1 MATIKTTVVGSYP
14 VPTWLRVFST
24 RESLRDAML
33 AVIKTQE
40 LAGIDVV
47 ADGELYRWDIN
58 HAETNGMIDYFL
70 RPLEGIA
77 QDLTLEQLQRWRET
91 PGLTFRSAP
100 PGIVVGPI
108 RGGRLN
114 LERDY
119 GLFRDLT
126 DRPKKFTVTS
136 PYMLAKTVG
145 DEHYRDLERL
155 VMALADVLH
164 DQVRAIDAAVVQVDE
179 ANVTGHPHDARIAA
193 SGINRVLEGVQH
205 EKAVHLCFGNYG
217 GQTIQKGTYEALI
230 EFLNLLRCDHVVLE
244 VARRPVEELEYL
256 KDVRREIGLG
266 IGVIDIKD
274 NEIESAEIVARRI
287 ELAVKLLGPG
297 RVRYVHPDCGF
308 WMLPR
313 SAADAKMRSLVRGR
327 DLFEGAGGRSR
338 PGSPA

>member
-1 MATIKTTVVGSYP
+1 MRIKTTVVGSYP
-14 VPTWLRVFST
+14 VPMWLRVFST

-70 RPLEGIA
+70 RPLDGVSA
-77 QDLTLEQLQRWRET
+77 DLTIEQLDRWRKT
-91 PGLTFRSAP
+91 PGQQFRSAP
-100 PGIVVGPI
+100 PGIVVAPLG
-108 RGGRLN
+108 GGRLN

-119 GLFRDLT
+119 HLFRDLT

-136 PYMLAKTVG
+136 PYMLAKTVA
-145 DEHYRDLERL
+145 DEHYRDLEQL

-164 DQVRAIDAAVVQVDE
+164 AQVRGIDAHVVQVDE

-193 SGINRVLEGVQH
+193 SGINRVLDGVRN

-217 GQTIQKGTYEALI
+217 GQTIQKGTYEQLV
-230 EFLNLLRCDHVVLE
+230 EFLNLLTCDHVVLE
-244 VARRPVEELEYL
+244 MARRPPHELEWL
-256 KDVRREIGLG
+256 KDVRPQVGLG

-274 NEIESAEIVARRI
+274 NEVETPDRVAARI
-287 ELAVKLLGPG
+287 ERAANILGTE
-297 RVRYVHPDCGF
+297 RLRYVHPDCGF

-313 SAADAKMRSLVRGR
+313 NAADAKMRSLVRGR
-327 DLFEGAGGRSR
+327 DLFEGAA
-338 PGSPA
+338 PQPL

>member
-1 MATIKTTVVGSYP
+1 MPHSSIRTTVVGSYP

-70 RPLEGIA
+70 RPLTGILA
-77 QDLTLEQLQRWRET
+77 DLTAEQLQRWRSA
-91 PGLTFRSAP
+91 PGHQFRSAP

-108 RGGRLN
+108 GAGRLN

-119 GLFRDLT
+119 ELFRDLT
-126 DRPKKFTVTS
+126 VRPKKFTVTS
-136 PYMLAKTVG
+136 PYMLAKTVADEYYG
-145 DEHYRDLERL
+145 DIEQL
-155 VMALADVLH
+155 VLSLGDVLQA
-164 DQVRAIDAAVVQVDE
+164 QVRGIDADVVQVDE
-179 ANVTGHPHDARIAA
+179 ANVTGHPEDGRIAA
-193 SGINRVLEGVQH
+193 AGINRVLEGVRH
-205 EKAVHLCFGNYG
+205 EKAVHLCYGNYG
-217 GQTIQKGTYEALI
+217 GQTIQKGTYERLI

-244 VARRPVEELEYL
+244 IARRPEHELELL
-256 KDVRREIGLG
+256 KDVRPEIGLG

-274 NEIESAEIVARRI
+274 NEVESAEVVARRI
-287 ELAVKLLGPG
+287 ERAAKILGVD

-313 SAADAKMRSLVRGR
+313 SASDAKMRSLVAGR
-327 DLFEGAGGRSR
+327 DLFAGR
-338 PGSPA
+338 